1 MYGYV
6 YLITNKLN
14 GMKYVGLRSSP
25 VFDENYWGSGVRVI
39 NAIKKHGKE
48 NFEREI
54 LHWCRTPEELREKEL
69 QEHVERGVADSEEY
83 YNIME
88 GSSPILRGE
97 KNGFYGR
104 THSQESRE
112 KISRA
117 NSGRV
122 VPLEEKQK
130 VKDFW
135 ESPEGEKL
143 KRQLSESRKGKTL
156 SSEHRQKIKEYAQAQ
171 AGHISQRQKEFYQS
185 ARGQELRQQFSS
197 SASERFSG
205 VEKTPEHREKISK
218 ALKGKPR
225 ENPQNRDPEKIR
237 KTAEKHRGMKRS
249 DESRRRM
256 SEAAKRRGATNK
268 GTIWV
273 HNPDTLERRM
283 LNQNEEIPDGFIRG
297 RGPRE
302 KQPI

>member
-39 NAIKKHGKE
+39 NAIKKYGKE
-48 NFEREI
+48 NFERET

-69 QEHVERGVADSEEY
+69 QEHRERGVADSEEY
-83 YNIME
+83 YNIIE
-88 GSSPILRGE
+88 GSNPILHGE
-97 KNGFYGR
+97 ENGFYGR
-104 THSQESRE
+104 THSKETRE

-122 VPLEEKQK
+122 VPPEEKQT

-135 ESPEGEKL
+135 ASPMGEEL
-143 KRQLSESRKGKTL
+143 KRQLSESRKGKSL
-156 SSEHRQKIKEYAQAQ
+156 SNEHRLKIKESIRAQADQ
-171 AGHISQRQKEFYQS
+171 ISQRQKEFYQS
-185 ARGQELRQQFSS
+185 PRGQALREQLSNA
-197 SASERFSG
+197 ASERFSG
-205 VEKTPEHREKISK
+205 VSKTPEHREKISK

-249 DESRRRM
+249 DESRQRM
-256 SEAAKRRGATNK
+256 SKAAKRRGATNK

-273 HNPDTLERRM
+273 HNPDTLKRRM
-283 LNQNEEIPDGFIRG
+283 INKNEEIPDGFIRG
-297 RGPRE
+297 YGPRK